1 MPDMYS
7 ISCLSEGLPVLLK
20 AVQGGGGKG
29 MRIVAG
35 EEDLADAIEGARREA
50 LAAFGDGR
58 LLVERYLA
66 RARHIEVQVTSL
78 SRAHC
83 APMRH
88 SASVAS
94 TYIRMFGLYI
104 SADSSGRFHSPYP
117 HVCPLHTGPFFWSRQ
132 PILLVDSTTRS
143 SAIRTEGRSTS
154 SSETALCSGAI
165 RRCLRR
171 RPPPASA
178 VSCGRASA
186 TPLCVRRGLL
196 TTREQVRL
204 MPPIFTRCY
213 TSHFSYRLTK
223 RTVRTHHLFFV

>member
-1 MPDMYS
+1 MSDTRLSYMSDMYS
-7 ISCLSEGLPVLLK
+7 IFCLSEGLPVLLK

-35 EEDLADAIEGARREA
+35 EEELADAIEGARREA

-94 TYIRMFGLYI
+94 TFPHVWPLYI
-104 SADSSGRFHSPYP
+104 SRFFLSIPQPISAFFALYMPAHSSGPASQ
-117 HVCPLHTGPFFWSRQ
+117 FFWSIPQ
-132 PILLVDSTTRS
+132 PGLLRF
-143 SAIRTEGRSTS
+143 A
-154 SSETALCSGAI
+154 
-165 RRCLRR
+165 
-171 RPPPASA
+171 
-178 VSCGRASA
+178 
-186 TPLCVRRGLL
+186 RRGAPPLRARLL
-196 TTREQVRL
+196 CAAAPSEGA
-204 MPPIFTRCY
+204 
-213 TSHFSYRLTK
+213 
-223 RTVRTHHLFFV
+223 

>member
-1 MPDMYS
+1 MSDTRFPYMPDMYS
-7 ISCLSEGLPVLLK
+7 ILCLSEGLPVLLK

-35 EEDLADAIEGARREA
+35 EEELADAIEGARREA

-94 TYIRMFGLYI
+94 TYPHVWPLYI
-104 SADSSGRFHSPYP
+104 SRFFLSIPQPMSACLPSTYRPILLVPPANSSGRFHNQ
-117 HVCPLHTGPFFWSRQ
+117 VFC
-132 PILLVDSTTRS
+132 DSH
-143 SAIRTEGRSTS
+143 GG
-154 SSETALCSGAI
+154 AL
-165 RRCLRR
+165 
-171 RPPPASA
+171 
-178 VSCGRASA
+178 
-186 TPLCVRRGLL
+186 
-196 TTREQVRL
+196 
-204 MPPIFTRCY
+204 
-213 TSHFSYRLTK
+213 
-223 RTVRTHHLFFV
+223 HLFERDCSVQRRHQKVLEEAPAPGVGSELRSRLGDAAVRAARAVDYEGAGPSYAPYLHQMLHFPLFV

>member
-1 MPDMYS
+1 MSDTRFPYMPDMYS
-7 ISCLSEGLPVLLK
+7 IFCLSEGLPVLLK

-88 SASVAS
+88 SAS
-94 TYIRMFGLYI
+94 F
-104 SADSSGRFHSPYP
+104 PY
-117 HVCPLHTGPFFWSRQ
+117 T
-132 PILLVDSTTRS
+132 
-143 SAIRTEGRSTS
+143 
-154 SSETALCSGAI
+154 
-165 RRCLRR
+165 
-171 RPPPASA
+171 
-178 VSCGRASA
+178 
-186 TPLCVRRGLL
+186 
-196 TTREQVRL
+196 
-204 MPPIFTRCY
+204 
-213 TSHFSYRLTK
+213 
-223 RTVRTHHLFFV
+223 